1 MGEPGSWWQADEGS
15 LSLEEVSV
23 VVVSRNRPITV
34 ADLCHKANVVHTGL
48 VLILLVEVRTWSV
61 WPRQLVP

>member
-1 MGEPGSWWQADEGS
+1 MGEPGSRWQADEGS

-34 ADLCHKANVVHTGL
+34 AGL

-61 WPRQLVP
+61 WRRQLVP